1 MHEIDF
7 FAKLKW
13 PNSDLAEILKLRL
26 MYKTRMELLYKRPDK
41 ILASSREIQSNSR
54 RMSIGVYRC
63 SVL

>member
-1 MHEIDF
+1 MHEIEF

-13 PNSDLAEILKLRL
+13 PNNNLAEILKFRL
-26 MYKTRMELLYKRPDK
+26 MFITRMELLYKRADK

-63 SVL
+63 LVL